1 MEKRF
6 FWFVLVWF
14 SAVRVGAEA
23 GFFFV
28 FCGGDFAWHAEDEA
42 RFDFMC
48 GTLEIAHLSSDSF
61 SVEKIAEIDPNL
73 PAANIIVCI
82 AASIKTNQFKAL
94 MKIESN
100 CICIA
105 GLSF

>member
-1 MEKRF
+1 MSSAGEILPGMLRMKRD
-6 FWFVLVWF
+6 LTL
-14 SAVRVGAEA
+14 
-23 GFFFV
+23 
-28 FCGGDFAWHAEDEA
+28 C
-42 RFDFMC
+42 MC

-100 CICIA
+100 CIRIA